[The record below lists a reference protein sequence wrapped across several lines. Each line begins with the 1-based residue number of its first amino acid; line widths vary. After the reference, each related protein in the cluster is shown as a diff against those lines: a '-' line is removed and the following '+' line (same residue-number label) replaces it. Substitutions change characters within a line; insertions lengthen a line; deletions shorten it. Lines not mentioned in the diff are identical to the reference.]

1 MPLVNKK
8 LRYDPDHGLVPGY
21 FMCDLCGARSS
32 VGDNPLHRPECVA
45 VGLST
50 LTLCFGPKQVA
61 IVKEMATTWG
71 ETHTWYGL
79 SLRHLKET
87 FPELLRNL

>member
-8 LRYDPDHGLVPGY
+8 LRYDPNHGLVPGY
-21 FMCDLCGARSS
+21 YMCDVCSSRSS
-32 VGDNPLHRPECVA
+32 VGEQPAHRPDCTE
-45 VGLST
+45 VGISSM
-50 LTLCFGPKQVA
+50 TLCFGPKQVA

-79 SLRHLKET
+79 SLRHLKGK
-87 FPELLRNL
+87 FPELLDTV